1 MKYLFL
7 ELKGYKRLSLN
18 NINYIRIEPHELLQ
32 LIIGS
37 NGSGKS
43 SLLKELSPLPAN
55 SSDYHKD
62 GYKLIGIEHNKSI
75 YVLRSQFS
83 NNQHSFIKDELELN
97 PGGTATVQKE
107 LVKQYFNITNDIHEL
122 MLGASRFSAM
132 GPAERRNWFTKLS
145 DTNYNYA
152 ISVYQKLKDK
162 HRDLVGAIKL
172 NQARLVQESDKL
184 LNKDQQEQLAI
195 EIDYIKSILN
205 NLLHYKS
212 NTAYKTNE
220 YKNTI
225 QQLDSTLIAKS
236 NQLKQL
242 LNQFSNLQNFN
253 SLQAIDQAIIDH
265 RAIIAQS
272 KLSIEQLAKTVYEQ
286 QANIELLKKAKI
298 SDIKDIDTK
307 IADIVTTIKHLA
319 SQLVLNIQFPDPNIA
334 IQSLNSIKAT
344 MQEILANMPSNTG
357 NQYTRLTYN
366 EIERLLNTEEQN
378 YKNLQT
384 LHAQQTLLLNK
395 LIEDRDQHAIQC
407 PNCNHTWHQLYNAEK
422 YQQIVD
428 KLEHLEFSL
437 TNADSKIA
445 KYKLQLEDIKHYLTY
460 YKAFIDIVHN
470 WPNLS
475 PLWDYIQTNKLLS
488 EDPSK
493 LSRLLDSLSLDL
505 QTQINIQ
512 LKQNELYELNSL
524 KLYTETHEQDNLTK
538 LTQDIETANEEIY
551 TLNTKIAS
559 LTADVN
565 TFNRYKDICQSVLAI
580 ESELAN
586 LLTNRDKTNELL
598 IESIEKQ
605 AINELI
611 NIAQLELNKRETQ
624 LAKVNMQNNLVNSLK
639 EQIIDYET
647 KADIYAKLLTELS
660 PTDGLIARGLLGF
673 IDHFI
678 KQMNSFIKKVWTY
691 PLELI
696 SCKPEDNEVDL
707 DYKFPVAIND
717 NLVIPDINKASSAMK
732 EVIDLAFKIVCM
744 KYLKLANAPLFL
756 DEFAANMDHTHRSA
770 AFYVISQLMT
780 QSDFSQIYIISH
792 YEDLYGSLKNADI
805 TVLCSNNINLPKNT
819 VFNSHVVIK

>member
-18 NINYIRIEPHELLQ
+18 NINYIRIEPNELLQ

-55 SSDYHKD
+55 STDYHKD
-62 GYKLIGIEHNKSI
+62 GYKCIGIEHSKAI
-75 YVLRSQFS
+75 YTLRSQFT
-83 NNQHSFIKDELELN
+83 NNHHSFIKDGVELN
-97 PGGTATVQKE
+97 PGGTASVQKE
-107 LVKQYFNITNDIHEL
+107 LVKQHFNITNEIHEL
-122 MLGASRFSAM
+122 MLGTNRFSGM

-184 LNKDQQEQLAI
+184 LDDAQQAQLVI
-195 EIDYIKSILN
+195 EIDYIRSILKR
-205 NLLHYKS
+205 LLEHKS
-212 NTAYKTNE
+212 NIAYKTDE
-220 YKNTI
+220 YKQTI
-225 QQLDSTLIAKS
+225 LQLDQQLIARSK
-236 NQLKQL
+236 QLHQL
-242 LNQFSNLQNFN
+242 LNQFTNLEQFT
-253 SLQAIDQAIIDH
+253 SLAAIDQSIINH
-265 RAIIAQS
+265 QATIAQS
-272 KLSIEQLAKTVYEQ
+272 KLAIDQYAKQIHEQ
-286 QANIELLKKAKI
+286 QTNIDLLKKAKI
-298 SDIKDIDTK
+298 SDIKDIDSR
-307 IADIVTTIKHLA
+307 IQDVTDSIHYLTN
-319 SQLVLNIQFPDPNIA
+319 QLVLNLAFTDY
-334 IQSLNSIKAT
+334 SLANQTLDSVKPALL
-344 MQEILANMPSNTG
+344 EILANIQPNT
-357 NQYTRLTYN
+357 NQQYSKTAYV
-366 EIERLLNTEEQN
+366 EIEKLLANEEQN
-378 YKNLQT
+378 YNTLANL
-384 LHAQQTLLLNK
+384 HQQYSTLLKK
-395 LIEDRDQHAIQC
+395 LIDDRDQHSLQC
-407 PNCNHTWHQLYNAEK
+407 PNCNHIWHQIYNEEK
-422 YQQIVD
+422 YRDTII
-428 KLEHLEFSL
+428 KLEQIEDSMSML
-437 TNADSKIA
+437 TSKIA
-445 KYKLQLEDIKHYLTY
+445 KYKLELEDIRHYLTY

-470 WPNLS
+470 WPNLQ
-475 PLWDYIQTNKLLS
+475 PLWEYIQTNRLLS
-488 EDPSK
+488 EDPRK
-493 LSRLLDSLSLDL
+493 LANILDNLSLDF
-505 QTQINIQ
+505 QSQIAVQI
-512 LKQNELYELNSL
+512 KRTELSELINL
-524 KLYTETHEQDNLTK
+524 KLYTETHQQDSLAK
-538 LTQDIETANEEIY
+538 LTQEIDIANEHIY
-551 TLNTKIAS
+551 QLNLTITALSNEVSTYKHYKSVCNSVATLET
-559 LTADVN
+559 
-565 TFNRYKDICQSVLAI
+565 
-580 ESELAN
+580 ELST
-586 LLTNRDKTNELL
+586 LISNRDKTNELL

-611 NIAQLELNKRETQ
+611 NISQLELNKRETQ

-639 EQIIDYET
+639 EQIADYENR
-647 KADIYAKLLTELS
+647 ADIYAKLVTELS

-717 NLVIPDINKASSAMK
+717 NLIIPDISKTSSAMK

-756 DEFAANMDHTHRSA
+756 DEFAANMDHMHRNA

-819 VFNSHVVIK
+819 IFNSHVVIN